1 MPCVTQLPL
10 ALCMSAEACLLG
22 NGLTG
27 VSIPEAR
34 SSSCLS
40 LFKPRTIYTQA
51 QCLGGRAEAGNR
63 PHSISW
69 APYTLSLE
77 ATPLQR
83 LFSMMLFMKPSF
95 SAYSVN
101 IPATCHLDKKAL
113 CKAPSLT
120 VYTASE
126 LMKKCFSRCLV
137 CQVCSHR
144 TGSREV
150 LTR

>member
-10 ALCMSAEACLLG
+10 ALCMSAEACFLG
-22 NGLTG
+22 NGLTS

-63 PHSISW
+63 LHSVLW
-69 APYTLSLE
+69 APYILGLE

-95 SAYSVN
+95 VA
-101 IPATCHLDKKAL
+101 
-113 CKAPSLT
+113 
-120 VYTASE
+120 
-126 LMKKCFSRCLV
+126 
-137 CQVCSHR
+137 
-144 TGSREV
+144 
-150 LTR
+150 